1 MAWDLRTIYAAPTQ
15 PEAEQALDRF
25 CTTWN
30 AKYPA
35 IGSSRRA
42 DGQRLT
48 VFFNYSPEVRKVIYS
63 TNAIESLNYSLRK
76 RLKMRG
82 AFPTD
87 DSIVKALYLAI
98 IRVA

>member
-1 MAWDLRTIYAAPTQ
+1 LGPADDLCRGPTQ
-15 PEAEQALDRF
+15 PKPERALDRF

-30 AKYPA
+30 AKYRA

-48 VFFNYSPEVRKVIYS
+48 VFFNYSLEVRKVIYS

-82 AFPTD
+82 ALPTD